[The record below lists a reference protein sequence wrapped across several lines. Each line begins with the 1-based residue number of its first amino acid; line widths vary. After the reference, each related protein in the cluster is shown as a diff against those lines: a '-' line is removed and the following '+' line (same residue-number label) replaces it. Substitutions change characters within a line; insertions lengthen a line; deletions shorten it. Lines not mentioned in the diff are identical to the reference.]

1 MHGAFIK
8 LHGGV
13 ETGRGGAVTQFVH
26 SAVNW
31 LWRPGVGEKERQRAE
46 QLGLVC

>member
-1 MHGAFIK
+1 MHGASIK

-31 LWRPGVGEKERQRAE
+31 LGRPGVREKEGQRVE
-46 QLGLVC
+46 QQVLVS